1 MVFLGKLKKVSW
13 LVLLILVNAVH
24 FGEGLAAD
32 RNHRWSAD
40 EPAAADVENVNKED
54 AESVVLQHAS
64 HSHSQRSVAMN
75 GSSANH
81 SLAEEPDR
89 EASDK
94 LLELTVA
101 NRSLSRIYSLESTN
115 TSVSKGS
122 ANKTAAN
129 LNVSSTEH
137 ASNDSTRSNMPN
149 SADALNYSQDEDI
162 VRATLCANSSV
173 EKDTMRV
180 EVEFASTLLENG
192 LYYFIT
198 CSKNNGYK

>member
-1 MVFLGKLKKVSW
+1 MVSLGKLKKISW
-13 LVLLILVNAVH
+13 LALLILVNAVH

-40 EPAAADVENVNKED
+40 EPTATDVENTHKED
-54 AESVVLQHAS
+54 AETAVQHHA
-64 HSHSQRSVAMN
+64 SHSQRSVAMN
-75 GSSANH
+75 GSSTNH
-81 SLAEEPDR
+81 SVAEEPDR
-89 EASDK
+89 ETSDK

-129 LNVSSTEH
+129 MNVSSPEH
-137 ASNDSTRSNMPN
+137 ALNDSTRSSVPN
-149 SADALNYSQDEDI
+149 SADALNYSQAENV
-162 VRATLCANSSV
+162 VRTTLCANSSV

-198 CSKNNGYK
+198 CNKNNGYK

>member
-1 MVFLGKLKKVSW
+1 MVALGKLKKVLW

-32 RNHRWSAD
+32 RNYRWSAD

-54 AESVVLQHAS
+54 AETVLPQHAS
-64 HSHSQRSVAMN
+64 HSQRSTAMN
-75 GSSANH
+75 GSNANH
-81 SLAEEPDR
+81 SVAEEPDR

-101 NRSLSRIYSLESTN
+101 NRSLSRIHSLESTN

-122 ANKTAAN
+122 ANKTASH

-137 ASNDSTRSNMPN
+137 ASNDSIRSSMPN
-149 SADALNYSQDEDI
+149 SADASNYSQAEDI
-162 VRATLCANSSV
+162 VRATLCANSSM

-192 LYYFIT
+192 LYYFRT
-198 CSKNNGYK
+198 CNKNNGYK